1 MTVKEKLKSI
11 FESLQEFGPEDF
23 EDSFANHLYAMDRE
37 NDKAADIFLIE
48 NAQEFADTGATPLAG
63 QIISSWRWYF
73 DAIAEADYPL
83 EKMPSHVRDIA
94 ERLYYKKEPASSQK
108 QEISPDMRKRVA
120 S

>member
-23 EDSFANHLYAMDRE
+23 EDSFANHLYEMDDA

-48 NAQEFADTGATPLAG
+48 NAQEFADTEVFASSG
-63 QIISSWRWYF
+63 QAVSSWRWYF
-73 DAIAEADYPL
+73 WAIAEADYPL
-83 EKMPSHVRDIA
+83 EKMPSHVREIA

>member
-1 MTVKEKLKSI
+1 MTLREQIEFDLN
-11 FESLQEFGPEDF
+11 SLRKFGPGDF
-23 EDSFANHLYAMDRE
+23 EDNFKLSLYEMDDA

-48 NAQEFADTGATPLAG
+48 NAQEFADTEVFASSG
-63 QIISSWRWYF
+63 QAVSSWRWYF
-73 DAIAEADYPL
+73 WAIAEADYPL

-94 ERLYYKKEPASSQK
+94 KRLYYKKEPASSQK